1 MGRSADVTALAAD
14 ALSGNKRAIARTV
27 SRFEDTRATSRD
39 GRSELLSTLRNAPN
53 RRRARFVGITG
64 TPGAGK
70 STLVGALAKA
80 MVERFDD
87 KRIAVLAVDPAS
99 AISGGALLGDRTRVR
114 FPTGEQRL
122 FFRSQSSALALGG
135 LGRHTFQVCRA
146 LDTLFDWV
154 FVETVGIGQSEVE
167 IRALADDVYLVMA
180 PLGGD
185 QVQFMKAGIMEIP
198 DAFVLNK
205 CDEESAAKRSLA
217 SLRASLRFARPQD
230 EARVPIFTTSAVSG
244 RGVAELLDD
253 IVSRDD
259 GAQRGAIGAE
269 PLFFRRWVEDA
280 FGRAGTEALS
290 SFNLSGDFDADQQ
303 AFGPHVTRCLN
314 DRFGTR

>member
-1 MGRSADVTALAAD
+1 MGGSADVDALAAD
-14 ALSGNKRAIARTV
+14 ALRGNKRAIARTV
-27 SRFEDTRATSRD
+27 SRFEDTRAVARD
-39 GRSELLSTLRNAPN
+39 GRSALLHALRRAPE

-80 MVERFDD
+80 MVERSDD
-87 KRIAVLAVDPAS
+87 TRVAVLAVDPAS
-99 AISGGALLGDRTRVR
+99 AVSGGALLGDRTRVR
-114 FPTGEQRL
+114 FPTAEQRL

-217 SLRASLRFARPQD
+217 ALRASLRFARPQD

-253 IVSRDD
+253 IIARDD
-259 GAQRGAIGAE
+259 GSQRGAAGAE
-269 PLFFRRWVEDA
+269 PLFFQRWVEDA
-280 FGRAGTEALS
+280 YGRAGTTALAT
-290 SFNLSGDFDADQQ
+290 FGATGDFDADQD
-303 AFGPHVTRCLN
+303 AFGPHVAAHLRE
-314 DRFGTR
+314 RFGDR